1 MSKRLV
7 ITSQVPVSWE
17 EQIEEKVAKTDKK
30 SVSGYVKD
38 LVAQDLGLSDIP
50 RLACDVTDAMF
61 EDFHAA
67 CKILDML
74 PDDLLKAIVQFHLEN
89 DQTLLSK
96 ERFNL
101 VYKYPHEYT
110 PLKKST

>member
-7 ITSQVPVSWE
+7 MTSQIPVSWE
-17 EQIEEKVAKTDKK
+17 EQVNERRGQLGL
-30 SVSGYVKD
+30 SQSGYVKQ
-38 LVAQDLGLSDIP
+38 LIAQDLGLSDIP
-50 RLACDVTDAMF
+50 RLACAVTEAMF

-67 CKILDML
+67 ADILSMI
-74 PDDLLKAIVQFHLEN
+74 PDDLLAAIVQFHLEN

-96 ERFNL
+96 ERFNH

-110 PLKKST
+110 PLKKHST